1 MKLVVGLG
9 NPGPR
14 YRDTRHNLG
23 FMVLDSLAGRFGV
36 RLDREK
42 HQALVTDAVS
52 RGVRLMLMKPLT
64 FMNLSGASVAAAARN
79 RVPEPADILVVV
91 DDVNL
96 GLGRLRLRAG
106 GSAGGHNGLKSII
119 ERLGSDDFHRLR
131 LGVGPS
137 DGGGDLA
144 QHVLGRFRPEE
155 REVVNDMVAR
165 AADAVETWIADGIE
179 AAMSRHNWRASA
191 EKG

>member
-9 NPGPR
+9 NPGAR

-23 FMVLDSLAGRFGV
+23 FMVLDVLAGRFGTA
-36 RLDREK
+36 LDREK
-42 HQALVTDAVS
+42 HQALVAEAAVG
-52 RGVRLMLMKPLT
+52 GVRLMLMKPLT
-64 FMNLSGASVAAAARN
+64 YMNLSGASVAAAARN
-79 RVPEPADILVVV
+79 RVPDPGDILVVV

-96 GLGRLRLRAG
+96 ALGRLRLRAG

-119 ERLGSDDFHRLR
+119 ERLGSDGFHRLR
-131 LGVGPS
+131 LGVGPN
-137 DGGGDLA
+137 GGGDLVN
-144 QHVLGRFRPEE
+144 HVLGRFRPEE
-155 REVVNDMVAR
+155 REAVNGMVDR